1 MRTFLNM
8 LQAART
14 RSAASRRPSAACERA
29 GEGPLASE
37 RGDSLIEVL
46 ISAVIVALI
55 VVGTFSGLDSTNRAT
70 ALERARSQATALAEQ
85 DQEQMSSKP
94 IQKLSEI
101 SETHEAKLREV
112 NENGTIYKIESTA
125 TYISNET
132 LTASCTSTT
141 PSADY
146 IQTISKVTW
155 PSMGTSKPVIET
167 SLVSPPAGSA
177 LIVQVTGAAGEPVQ
191 GMTASSEKGPT
202 ALSTLTSTN
211 GCAVLAVL
219 PGEYAL
225 NVTRPGYVD
234 QNGFVNSK
242 EDPFYNSSF
251 YVVAEGSAKK
261 SFEFAPA
268 GELAVK
274 FESPVAKT
282 KVSGETFLALN
293 TGISSPS
300 YKVFGVAGKPLATVE
315 SGKALFPFSSPY
327 TVYAGSCPA
336 DAPTANG
343 QSSNPTLTV
352 PSGGRA
358 EGTLPLPPIG
368 SISVKTGTG
377 SGSPGSLL
385 SGAEGTITD
394 TGCAT
399 EGITVKRSF
408 TTNSEGKLPY
418 PGLPYGK
425 YSLCVTATI
434 SGTPRKEVKSV
445 SINSPG
451 GPASEVIYLGAGK
464 AESGC

>member
-8 LQAART
+8 LQGART
-14 RSAASRRPSAACERA
+14 GSDASRRPGTHRERS
-29 GEGPLASE
+29 LSSE

-70 ALERARSQATALAEQ
+70 ALQRARSQASALAEQ
-85 DQEQMSSKP
+85 NEEQLSGRPVK
-94 IQKLSEI
+94 QLSEI
-101 SETHEAKLREV
+101 SETHEALLREV
-112 NENGTIYKIESTA
+112 RENGTVYKIVSTA
-125 TYISNET
+125 QYISNT
-132 LTASCTSTT
+132 TATASCNSTT

-146 IQTISKVTW
+146 IQTTSEVTW
-155 PSMGTSKPVIET
+155 PSMGSTKAVVET

-177 LIVQVTGAAGEPVQ
+177 LIVQVTGASGEGVQ
-191 GMTASSEKGPT
+191 EMTASTTKGTTSISAPT
-202 ALSTLTSTN
+202 SSN
-211 GCAVLAVL
+211 GCAILAVL

-225 NVTRPGYVD
+225 NVARTGYVD
-234 QNGFVNSK
+234 QNGFVNSS
-242 EDPFYNSSF
+242 EDPFYNASF
-251 YVVAEGSAKK
+251 YVVAESSAKK

-282 KVSGETFLALN
+282 KISGETFLALN

-300 YKVFGVAGKPLATVE
+300 YKVFGEVGKSAASVE
-315 SGKALFPFSSPY
+315 SGKTLFPFTSPY

-358 EGTLPLPPIG
+358 EGTVALPPVS
-368 SISVKTGTG
+368 SIVVKSGTS
-377 SGSPGSLL
+377 SGTPGSLL

-394 TGCAT
+394 TGCTA

-408 TTNSEGKLPY
+408 NTNSEGKMPY

-425 YSLCVTATI
+425 YSLCVTASI
-434 SGTPRKEVKSV
+434 SGNARKSTVTV
-445 SINSPG
+445 LNNSPS
-451 GPASEVIYLGAGK
+451 GPTAQVIYLGAGSL
-464 AESGC
+464 ESGCP